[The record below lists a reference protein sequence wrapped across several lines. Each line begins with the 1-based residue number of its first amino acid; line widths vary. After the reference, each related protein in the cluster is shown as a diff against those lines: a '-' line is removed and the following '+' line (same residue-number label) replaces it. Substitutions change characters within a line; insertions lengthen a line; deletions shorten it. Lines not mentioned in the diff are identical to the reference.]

1 MQDLSARLLR
11 HFVAV
16 AEELHFGRA
25 ASRMFV
31 AQQALSRD
39 IARLEQQLGV
49 RLFER
54 STRRVTLTP
63 EGNRLL
69 PQAIEFIAL
78 HDRLPE
84 LVRAVNRPLLVDV
97 VRDQSTPM
105 LILSLARSLDPDTA
119 LEGRYHGGFG
129 AALRELVGHRLDVA
143 FGRINGGPAAM
154 PDDLTRRLVRLEPLG
169 LLLLAE
175 HPLARHAAVAT
186 TAIQGL
192 TIDTSAGNPEAP
204 EWVDLGSH
212 LVREF
217 GGYAAPDHH
226 PGAAAVAA
234 AGPHETAH
242 HLRTTGWPILTM
254 MQTPPVPGVTI
265 RPLVDPV
272 PLYPWTMTHRS
283 ELRHPGLHALNQ
295 AIDQLSEAERWLD
308 APDNSWLCPAD
319 RHLLTGAAASIRS
332 SAEGERGWASSR
344 IRSK

>member
-25 ASRMFV
+25 ASRVFV

-54 STRRVTLTP
+54 STRQVTLTP
-63 EGNRLL
+63 EGSRLL
-69 PQAIEFIAL
+69 PQAIEFLAL

-84 LVRAVNRPLLVDV
+84 QIRSTDRSLFVDV
-97 VRDQSTPM
+97 LRDHSTPM
-105 LILSLARSLDPDTA
+105 MILSLARSLAPHIA

-129 AALRELVGHRLDVA
+129 AALRQLVSHRVDVA
-143 FGRINGGPAAM
+143 FGRINGVPTAV
-154 PDDLTRRLVRLEPLG
+154 PDDFTRRLVRLEPLG
-169 LLLLAE
+169 LLLPVE
-175 HPLARHAAVAT
+175 HPLARHAAIAT
-186 TAIQGL
+186 TAMRGL

-217 GGYAAPDHH
+217 GGHPAPDHH

-254 MQTPPVPGVTI
+254 MQTSPVPGAAI
-265 RPLVDPV
+265 LPLVDPI
-272 PLYPWTMTHRS
+272 PLYPWTMTHRPG
-283 ELRHPGLHALNQ
+283 LHHPGLDVLNR

-319 RHLLTGAAASIRS
+319 RHLLTDL
-332 SAEGERGWASSR
+332 
-344 IRSK
+344 